1 LLKVVTLMTTRPSNP
16 ATANDSSS
24 DRDVTHSARRWWALV
39 AIAASVLVVGLDL
52 TVLNLALP
60 SMSVDLH
67 ASTGDLQWIVDA
79 YSLVLA
85 ALILPAGLLG
95 DRYGRKRLLVIA
107 LVLFGAASLAC
118 AYSASVGELIAAR
131 AVLGIGAA
139 AIFPLA
145 LSVLPVLF
153 DGPDR
158 QRAVAAI
165 GGASMLSFPIGPIV
179 GGYLLD
185 HFWWGSVFLINVPVV
200 VIALIAV
207 TVLLPESRS
216 AARPSIDVAGLL
228 VSSAGL
234 VALTYGFIKAGQD
247 GWGDVTAV
255 ALIAAGV
262 VALALLPLVERRVA
276 RRGGHPLADLRLF
289 RSADFRWGTILAT
302 LMSFAMFGMFF
313 ALPQYFQDVRGANA
327 LGSGIRLLPL
337 VGGMLVGMVGGTRLT
352 SPRRPRDSEL
362 AARPAA
368 GPRTIVTAGYLLM
381 AVAMGLGAFTTLG
394 SSTGYTVAWVA
405 VAGLGLGLVM
415 PAAMGIALGA
425 LSAERSGAGSAL
437 LTAMRQVGSTIG
449 VAVLGTVISTSYGS
463 RVASAAAALPGQAA
477 AAVRSSVGSGVAV
490 AGQLGSSSLL
500 DTVRSA
506 FVHGMD
512 LMLWTC
518 GGIAVGCAL
527 LAVIFLRARREN
539 GDAAD
544 TASSEAGSLSV
555 M

>member
-1 LLKVVTLMTTRPSNP
+1 MTAQPASPSTASGSRP
-16 ATANDSSS
+16 AG
-24 DRDVTHSARRWWALV
+24 DVTHSARRWWALL

-60 SMSVDLH
+60 SMAVSLH

-95 DRYGRKRLLVIA
+95 DRYGRKRLLLIA
-107 LVLFGAASLAC
+107 LVLFGASSLAC
-118 AYSASVGELIAAR
+118 AYATSVGELIAAR

-200 VIALIAV
+200 VLALVAV

-216 AARPSIDVAGLL
+216 AARPSIDVTGLV
-228 VSSAGL
+228 VSTAGL

-255 ALIAAGV
+255 LLIAAGAA
-262 VALALLPLVERRVA
+262 ALALLPLVEQRVA
-276 RRGGHPLADLRLF
+276 RRGGQPLADLRLF

-302 LMSFAMFGMFF
+302 LISFAMFGLFF
-313 ALPQYFQDVRGANA
+313 ALPQYFQDVRGADA
-327 LGSGIRLLPL
+327 LGSGVRLLPL
-337 VGGMLVGMVGGTRLT
+337 VGGMLVGMVGGTRL
-352 SPRRPRDSEL
+352 SAPRRALDSESP
-362 AARPAA
+362 ARPAAA

-381 AVAMGLGAFTTLG
+381 AAAMGLGALTSLG

-405 VAGLGLGLVM
+405 LAGLGLGLVM

-449 VAVLGTVISTSYGS
+449 VAVLGTVISNSYSSG
-463 RVASAAAALPGQAA
+463 VASAAAGLPAQAA
-477 AAVRSSVGSGVAV
+477 AAVRSSVGAGVAA
-490 AGQLGSSSLL
+490 AGKLGSSSLL
-500 DTVRSA
+500 DTVRSS

-527 LAVIFLRARREN
+527 LAVTFLQSRPGDGRAS
-539 GDAAD
+539 D
-544 TASSEAGSLSV
+544 TSGSEAGSLSV

>member
-1 LLKVVTLMTTRPSNP
+1 MTVQPAGPS
-16 ATANDSSS
+16 TGNDS
-24 DRDVTHSARRWWALV
+24 RLAAGNATHSSRRWWALM

-60 SMSVDLH
+60 SMSVSLH
-67 ASTGDLQWIVDA
+67 ASTSDLQWIVDS

-95 DRYGRKRLLVIA
+95 DRYGRKRLLLIA
-107 LVLFGAASLAC
+107 LVLFGVSSLAC
-118 AYSASVGELIAAR
+118 AYAASVGELIAAR

-153 DGPDR
+153 APQER

-165 GGASMLSFPIGPIV
+165 SGATMLSFPIGPIV
-179 GGYLLD
+179 GGYLLS

-200 VIALIAV
+200 VIAVIAV
-207 TVLLPESRS
+207 ALLMPESRS
-216 AARPSIDVAGLL
+216 ARRPGIDLSGLAI
-228 VSSAGL
+228 SSTGL

-247 GWGDVTAV
+247 GWSSVTALL
-255 ALIAAGV
+255 LIAAGV
-262 VALALLPLVERRVA
+262 VVLALLPLAGRRVTS
-276 RRGGHPLADLRLF
+276 RGGQPLADLRLF
-289 RSADFRWGTILAT
+289 RSAGFRWGTILAT
-302 LMSFAMFGMFF
+302 LVSFAMFGIFF
-313 ALPQYFQDVRGANA
+313 ALPQYFQDVRGADA

-337 VGGMLVGMVGGTRLT
+337 IGGMLAGMVAGTRL
-352 SPRRPRDSEL
+352 SASRKG
-362 AARPAA
+362 APASA
-368 GPRTIVTAGYLLM
+368 GPRTIVTAGYALM
-381 AVAMGLGAFTTLG
+381 AAAMVLGALTALS
-394 SSTGYTVAWVA
+394 SSTGYVLAWVA
-405 VAGLGLGLVM
+405 LAGLGLGLVM
-415 PAAMGIALGA
+415 PSAMGVALGA

-449 VAVLGTVISTSYGS
+449 VAVLGTVISNSYSNG
-463 RVASAAAALPGQAA
+463 VASAAAHLPAQAA

-490 AGQLGSSSLL
+490 ADKLGSSSLL

-527 LAVIFLRARREN
+527 LAVLFLRTRQ
-539 GDAAD
+539 GDGE
-544 TASSEAGSLSV
+544 ASGTTGSEAGSIPV
-555 M
+555 T

>member
-1 LLKVVTLMTTRPSNP
+1 MPTRPTSP
-16 ATANDSSS
+16 ATTNDSSA

-165 GGASMLSFPIGPIV
+165 GAASMLSFPIGPIA

-255 ALIAAGV
+255 VLIAAGV

-276 RRGGHPLADLRLF
+276 RGGQPLADLRLF

-313 ALPQYFQDVRGANA
+313 ALPQYFQGVRGADA

-337 VGGMLVGMVGGTRLT
+337 VGGMLAGMVGGTRLAG
-352 SPRRPRDSEL
+352 PRRPRDGEPV
-362 AARPAA
+362 ARPAA

-394 SSTGYTVAWVA
+394 TSTGYTLAWVA

-449 VAVLGTVISTSYGS
+449 VAVLGTVISNSYGS
-463 RVASAAAALPGQAA
+463 QVASAAAALPGQAA

-490 AGQLGSSSLL
+490 AGKLGSSSLL

-527 LAVIFLRARREN
+527 LAVIFLRARQGN

-555 M
+555 R